1 MSIGSTIQQ
10 YLPPPVT
17 LMMMRAKRKVAPSP
31 SFRQFQRIH
40 ESIGR
45 PGEVIAGP
53 FKGMRYLDPAAYL
66 SKLLGTYEN
75 ELHDAIRRLP
85 SLRPDVIVNIGSAE
99 GYYSVGLARLM
110 PEARTLA
117 YDISALAR
125 YRTRK
130 LAELNDVSS
139 HVETR
144 GYCSVE
150 ELNRVCGEAQRPLVL
165 SDCEGCEWDLLDPA
179 PAAAPNLRRAM
190 MLVETHEMCRA
201 GVHGEIK
208 RRFAESH
215 EETEITCRD
224 RSAADLPPGINL
236 PATDA
241 AAAMNESRLAQ
252 QMFLL
257 LVPKSLPPPA

>member
-45 PGEVIAGP
+45 PSEVIAGP
-53 FKGMRYLDPAAYL
+53 FKGMRYLDPPAYL

-75 ELHDAIRRLP
+75 ELHDTIRRLP
-85 SLRPDVIVNIGSAE
+85 LLRPDVIVNIGSAE

-110 PEARTLA
+110 PEARMIA
-117 YDISALAR
+117 YDISALAQ
-125 YRTRK
+125 YRTNK
-130 LAELNDVSS
+130 LAELNGVASR
-139 HVETR
+139 VETR

-150 ELNRVCGEAQRPLVL
+150 ELNHVCGEARRALVL
-165 SDCEGCEWDLLDPA
+165 SDCEGCEWELID
-179 PAAAPNLRRAM
+179 PAAAPNLRRAI
-190 MLVETHEMCRA
+190 MLIETHEMCRA
-201 GVHGEIK
+201 GVHEEIK
-208 RRFAESH
+208 RRFADSH
-215 EETEITCRD
+215 DQTEITCRD
-224 RSAADLPPGINL
+224 RSLADLPSGVTL
-236 PATDA
+236 PAADA
-241 AAAMNESRLAQ
+241 AAAMDESRLAQ

-257 LVPKSLPPPA
+257 LVPKTLPPA